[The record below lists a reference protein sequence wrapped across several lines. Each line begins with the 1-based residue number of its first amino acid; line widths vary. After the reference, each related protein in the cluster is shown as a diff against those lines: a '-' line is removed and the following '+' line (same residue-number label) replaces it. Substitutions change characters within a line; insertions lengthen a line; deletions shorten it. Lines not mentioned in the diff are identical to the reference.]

1 VYDAVIKVL
10 QWKNLEPRAMGQ
22 LLKSTVDIMQPPSQ
36 LKPDLKLC
44 SSIEMRP
51 AISAILNHDEYREIS
66 GDFMAG
72 FTGCK

>member
-1 VYDAVIKVL
+1 
-10 QWKNLEPRAMGQ
+10 MGQ

-51 AISAILNHDEYREIS
+51 AISAMVNHDEYQEIS
-66 GDFMAG
+66 GEFMAG
-72 FTGCK
+72 FTDRK